1 MHVIDVNSGP
11 KANKRS
17 QEDASL
23 SVNLEAAEEIA
34 RQLRLRDIGGIIIID
49 FIDMKGG
56 ENKLS
61 LFNKMKDFMRND
73 RAQHTIL
80 PLSKFGLMAITRQRV
95 REEVKIDTSETC
107 PTCLGTGKSKPS
119 VLVIDD
125 IKRDLLHIISSRPKS
140 KIKLV
145 VHPFIFAYFKKGFI
159 TEQMRWYMEFKKW
172 IKIKQNNDF
181 QLLEYKFF
189 DELDDEIRL
198 D

>member
-1 MHVIDVNSGP
+1 
-11 KANKRS
+11 
-17 QEDASL
+17 
-23 SVNLEAAEEIA
+23 
-34 RQLRLRDIGGIIIID
+34 
-49 FIDMKGG
+49 MKGS
-56 ENKLS
+56 ENKMA

-107 PTCLGTGKSKPS
+107 PTCLGTGKSKAS

-125 IKRDLLHIISSRPKS
+125 IKRDLTHIISSRPNS

-145 VHPFIFAYFKKGFI
+145 VHPFIFAYLKRGIISVQVK
-159 TEQMRWYMEFKKW
+159 WYKEFKKW
-172 IKIKQNNDF
+172 IKIKENNDF
-181 QLLEYKFF
+181 QMLEYKFF
-189 DELDDEIRL
+189 DELEDEIRL